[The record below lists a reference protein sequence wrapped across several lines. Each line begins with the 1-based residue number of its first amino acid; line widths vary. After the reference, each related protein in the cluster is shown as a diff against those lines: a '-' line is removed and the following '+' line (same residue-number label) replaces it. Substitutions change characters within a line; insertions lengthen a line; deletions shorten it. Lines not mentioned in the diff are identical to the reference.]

1 MLWSKSVMA
10 AFSHIALFAFMA
22 LLLAAAFSDLLT
34 MRIPN
39 LLPICIAA
47 LFLPVA
53 LAAGFDL
60 AAISLHYAAG
70 IGVLAVCFALFA
82 LNWIGGGDA
91 KLAAAIAVW
100 TGPFAPLLEW
110 AVLATLFG
118 GILTLVILAAR
129 RLPLPVA
136 LEGQGWIAR
145 LHNTKTGVPYG
156 IALSGAA
163 LAMAPSLAIFLR

>member
-1 MLWSKSVMA
+1 MA
-10 AFSHIALFAFMA
+10 SLSHLVLLVFMA
-22 LLLAAAFSDLLT
+22 LLLAGAFYDLLT

-39 LLPICIAA
+39 YLSIVLAA
-47 LFLPVA
+47 VFLPAA

-60 AAISLHYAAG
+60 PTISLHYAAG

-82 LNWIGGGDA
+82 MNWIGGGDA

-100 TGPFAPLLEW
+100 TGPFIPLLEW
-110 AVLATLFG
+110 AILATIFG
-118 GILTLVILAAR
+118 GVLTLVILAVR

-136 LEGQGWIAR
+136 LAGQGWLTR
-145 LHNTKTGVPYG
+145 LHDRRAGVPYG
-156 IALSGAA
+156 IALAGAA

>member
-1 MLWSKSVMA
+1 MA

-39 LLPICIAA
+39 ALSIGLAV

-53 LAAGFDL
+53 LTVGFDVQSI
-60 AAISLHYAAG
+60 AWHYAAG
-70 IGVLAVCFALFA
+70 AGVLVVCFGLFA
-82 LNWIGGGDA
+82 MNWIGGGDA

-110 AVLATLFG
+110 AILATVLG
-118 GILTLVILAAR
+118 GVLTLVLLAVR
-129 RLPLPVA
+129 RLPLPVSLA
-136 LEGQGWIAR
+136 GQAWIAR
-145 LHNTKTGVPYG
+145 LHAPKTGVPYG